1 MTPVQAGAIPVPDID
16 AVVTWVDG
24 DDPVHR
30 AKLNRLLESLG
41 RTPSA
46 AAPTRFRSV
55 GEIDY
60 CITSL
65 LKFAPFLRRI
75 HVITDAQTP
84 PIFERAR
91 GWPQAARD
99 KLVLVDH
106 REVFRGYEDCLPT
119 FNSLSIET
127 VMYRASGL
135 AEHFVYLNDDFFLI
149 KPVRPDDWFRDGQ
162 PVVRG
167 SWKQL
172 PERVLAKR
180 VLRSLRDRLQR
191 LAGVPP
197 RASHGDAQMR
207 AARLAG
213 SRERF
218 LELGHHPHALRRS
231 TFEQFFAA
239 HPQVLRSN
247 VEHRL
252 RSAGQFLPQGLAS
265 HLEIAAGTADLE
277 RDGRVFYLKPS
288 RLTPSD
294 LAAALAAA
302 DHDPRRLFACVQSL
316 DEADP
321 AAQRQVTA
329 WLDRLIGR
337 MAYDRSARP
346 APDPGLND
354 CPPSSIGSR
363 P

>member
-84 PIFERAR
+84 PIFERSRA
-91 GWPQAARD
+91 WPQAARD

-106 REVFRGYEDCLPT
+106 REVFRGHEDCLPT

-127 VMYRASGL
+127 VICRVPGL
-135 AEHFVYLNDDFFLI
+135 AEHFVYFNDDVMLI
-149 KPVRPDDWFRDGQ
+149 KPVRAEDWFRNGQ

-167 SWKQL
+167 IWKPL
-172 PERVLAKR
+172 PERLVVRRL
-180 VLRSLRDRLQR
+180 LRGLRDRLRR
-191 LAGVPP
+191 LAGIPP
-197 RASHGDAQMR
+197 RAGHGDMQTH

-218 LELGHHPHALRRS
+218 LELGHHPHPLRRS
-231 TFEQFFAA
+231 TFENFFAT
-239 HPQVLRSN
+239 HPQALRSN

-252 RSAGQFLPQGLAS
+252 RSSGQFLPQGLAS
-265 HLEIAAGTADLE
+265 HLEIAAGTAQVE
-277 RDGRVFYLKPS
+277 HDGRVFYLKPS
-288 RLTPSD
+288 RLTASR
-294 LAAALAAA
+294 LKTALSAAEQDSRKLS
-302 DHDPRRLFACVQSL
+302 ACVQSL

-321 AAQRQVTA
+321 AIQRQVTD
-329 WLDRLIGR
+329 WFDRVIGR
-337 MAYDRSARP
+337 LEFDR
-346 APDPGLND
+346 
-354 CPPSSIGSR
+354 
-363 P
+363 